1 MSAPDLIPAAPREQ
15 APIPRDKLAATSGL
29 ELMRAGVG
37 GDLPLAPI
45 AALMDFRLIAADP
58 GTVTFV
64 GTPGRQHYNP
74 LGSVH
79 GGYAATLLDSC
90 MGCAVHTTLPAGTGY
105 TSIDINITFV
115 RAMTAATGPVTAV
128 GEVINVGRRVATV
141 RGTLT
146 DAAGKVLAHGTSS
159 CLIMPL
165 PGAAA

>member
-1 MSAPDLIPAAPREQ
+1 
-15 APIPRDKLAATSGL
+15 
-29 ELMRAGVG
+29 MRAMIEGTLPGAPMAGLMNMRGVEANHG
-37 GDLPLAPI
+37 VIVFEGV
-45 AALMDFRLIAADP
+45 P
-58 GTVTFV
+58 G
-64 GTPGRQHYNP
+64 PEHYNP

-115 RAMTAATGPVTAV
+115 RAITHATGLITAR
-128 GEVINVGRRVATV
+128 GEVINVGRRVGTV

-159 CLIMPL
+159 CLIFAL
-165 PGAAA
+165 D

>member
-1 MSAPDLIPAAPREQ
+1 
-15 APIPRDKLAATSGL
+15 
-29 ELMRAGVG
+29 MRAMIEGTLPGAPMAGLMNMRGVEANYG
-37 GDLPLAPI
+37 VIVFEGV
-45 AALMDFRLIAADP
+45 P
-58 GTVTFV
+58 G
-64 GTPGRQHYNP
+64 PEHYNP

-115 RAMTAATGPVTAV
+115 REITHATGPITAR
-128 GEVINVGRRVATV
+128 GEVINVGRRVGTV

-159 CLIMPL
+159 CLIFAL
-165 PGAAA
+165 D

>member
-1 MSAPDLIPAAPREQ
+1 MMPISPADLASLPGLALMQAMVEGRLPR
-15 APIPRDKLAATSGL
+15 
-29 ELMRAGVG
+29 
-37 GDLPLAPI
+37 API
-45 AALMDFRLIAADP
+45 AELMGMAGGGAGEGWVEFRGVP
-58 GTVTFV
+58 G
-64 GTPGRQHYNP
+64 PQHYNP

-115 RAMTAATGPVTAV
+115 RAMSAATGTVTAR
-128 GEVINVGRRVATV
+128 GEVINAGRRVATV

-159 CLIMPL
+159 CLIFGPQQ
-165 PGAAA
+165 